1 MRAPKRRT
9 KQAAAELPAATHAPH
24 ALRDQ
29 RALINRVH
37 RLRGQVDAIERALE
51 GGSSCSEVIQRITTA
66 AGAID
71 GLMAEVLEEHVR
83 EYLLSG
89 EELTPKARAEA
100 AEELIGI
107 IHSYLT

>member
-1 MRAPKRRT
+1 MRATSHRT
-9 KQAAAELPAATHAPH
+9 KRVRGETRKAVHPPH

-29 RALINRVH
+29 KALINRVH
-37 RLRGQVDAIERALE
+37 RLRGQVNAIERALE
-51 GGSSCSEVIQRITTA
+51 AGASCSDVIQRITTA

-83 EYLLSG
+83 EYLLP
-89 EELTPKARAEA
+89 EEEMSAAAREKA